1 MMNRLSTLA
10 RTYLVAVT
18 AVAGVVTA
26 GIGIWCL
33 IDPSSFA
40 DAVGFNEHR
49 HFLHDVGAFQLGLGV
64 ILLLALI
71 WADALA
77 TALAGFIVANT
88 VHTVNH
94 IVDLDVGGSAA
105 QAWSLG
111 AVSVALVL
119 AFVLRLRQLNY
130 VLGTVGTATNS
141 ALAPFVRQKT
151 ISLTTFR
158 KDGTP
163 GSSPVS
169 IVVEGDHAYF
179 RSFERAIKVRR
190 LRRNPS
196 VEFGPA
202 MASGKPT
209 GSTQSGSARLLDGDE
224 YLKAGRPLRQ
234 KYPFL
239 HGVLVPLTHRLMRSK
254 YGRTIHAELTPSSES
269 RT

>member
-1 MMNRLSTLA
+1 MTDRLRGLA
-10 RTYLVAVT
+10 RIYLVAVT
-18 AVAGVVTA
+18 AAAGVVTG

-33 IDPSSFA
+33 IEPNSFA
-40 DAVGFNEHR
+40 DAVGFDAHR

-94 IVDLDVGGSAA
+94 VVDLDVGGSAA
-105 QAWSLG
+105 QAWALG

-119 AFVLRLRQLNY
+119 AFAVRLHQLGY
-130 VLGTVGTATNS
+130 VLGAVCTATHP
-141 ALAPFVRQKT
+141 ALASFVRQKT
-151 ISLTTFR
+151 IRLTTFR
-158 KDGTP
+158 ADGTP

-169 IVVEGDHAYF
+169 IVVEGDRAYF

-190 LRRNPS
+190 IRRNAS
-196 VEFGPA
+196 VEFAPA
-202 MASGKPT
+202 TASGKPT
-209 GSTQSGSARLLDGDE
+209 GSTQAGSVRLLEGAE
-224 YLKAGRPLRQ
+224 YSKAGRLLRQ

-239 HGVLVPLTHRLMRSK
+239 HGVLVPSAHRLMRSR
-254 YGRTIHAELTPSSES
+254 YGHTVHAELTPLPAP